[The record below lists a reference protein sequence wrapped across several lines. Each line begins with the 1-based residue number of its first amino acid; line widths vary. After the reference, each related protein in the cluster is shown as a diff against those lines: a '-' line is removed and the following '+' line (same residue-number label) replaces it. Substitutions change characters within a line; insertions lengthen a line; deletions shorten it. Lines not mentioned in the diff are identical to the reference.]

1 MTLQAGEKFY
11 LVGRLAGRSN
21 IVRTPLM
28 EARIICAGAGGSP
41 WTARNLSG
49 KAYGVESETGR
60 WLLTVPKSGTFTCEL
75 RGRAATLLN
84 PAVAKIT
91 LDPGLTVMS
100 MVPAPPLSMQ
110 WADAGETC
118 VTRVRNPK
126 IPQCNVIRTS
136 VTVLDELVTVV
147 AARFADVLADVELSR
162 EYGYYPGGDATVR
175 LTLWA
180 VPVDGTGKACGARRE
195 MTTSQRITGNLHHI
209 KRNLTLADVRVNL
222 APGCGAM
229 MLAGVT
235 VNHVSGNP
243 VTIHG
248 VAYSNGIVLPH

>member
-1 MTLQAGEKFY
+1 MTLRAGEKFY
-11 LVGRLAGRSN
+11 LFGRLAGRSN

-28 EARIICAGAGGSP
+28 EARVICAGAGGSP

-60 WLLTVPKSGTFTCEL
+60 WLLTVPKNGTFTCEL

-84 PAVAKIT
+84 PAVARIT
-91 LDPGLTVMS
+91 LDPGLTVLS
-100 MVPAPPLSMQ
+100 MIRAPLLSMQ
-110 WADAGETC
+110 WADPGETC
-118 VTRVRNPK
+118 VTRVRDPE

-136 VTVLDELVTVV
+136 VTVLDELVPVV
-147 AARFADVLADVELSR
+147 AAQFANVLADVELSR

-180 VPVDGTGKACGARRE
+180 VPVNGSGRPCGARRE
-195 MTTSQRITGNLHHI
+195 VTTTQRITGNLHHI
-209 KRNLTLADVRVNL
+209 KRNLTLIDVRVNL
-222 APGCGAM
+222 APSCGAM
-229 MLAGVT
+229 LRAGVT

-248 VAYSNGIVLPH
+248 VAYSNGIMLPH